1 MSFNLLPIRRSA
13 YAAICHV
20 TTGASGVGR
29 IGSEDDSSVMGVAG
43 TINSALPFAPPSM
56 INRSAICN
64 VCGRCAIVMRVM
76 LSRLIA

>member
-29 IGSEDDSSVMGVAG
+29 IDSEDDS
-43 TINSALPFAPPSM
+43 
-56 INRSAICN
+56 
-64 VCGRCAIVMRVM
+64 
-76 LSRLIA
+76 